1 VTQGGT
7 PLALVLAGHV
17 DHGKSSLLGRLLHE
31 LDLLPAGKA
40 EELEKISAKRGVPLE
55 WSFALDSFQAE
66 RDQAITLDTTRV
78 RVATP
83 KRAFVVIDAPGHKE
97 LLKNMIGG
105 ASAANAALLVL
116 DAQAGAEEQTLRHA
130 YLLKLLGVR
139 DLIVALN
146 KMDLVAYREQT
157 FATREREVRAAMERL
172 GLAPRAIVPVSARD
186 GANLKE
192 RGAQLAWYRGP
203 TLLAALEALPVP
215 EADTE
220 LPLRMPVQDV
230 YRADTRRVLAGRVES
245 GRLSLGDELMFSPSG
260 RTARV
265 AALIAWPRDNP
276 SAVEAGD
283 NASVVLD
290 RPLVVERGEIASHRA
305 HAPKWTAVFDAE
317 VFWLGGTPLAA
328 GRELTLQIA
337 TRTVGVRVQAIRHR
351 VDVGTLEPQPA
362 SSIVASE
369 VARITLRSHELVA
382 LDDFAALP
390 TMGRFV
396 LRDGFVIV
404 GGGIVDASGYPD
416 QHVARAAA
424 ANLTPMQHQVTDTE
438 RAKRLGHAGA
448 VLWLTGL
455 SGAGKSTLAMALE
468 RRLFDAGYASYVLD
482 GDNVRRG
489 LNANLGFSPEDRQE
503 NIRRIGE
510 VASLF
515 AEAGLICI
523 TAFISPYRDDRQR
536 AREAARGGNFF
547 EIYVQADLAVCEARD
562 PKGLYWKARHGEIK
576 GFTGIDSPYEE
587 PDAPELV
594 VDTAKA
600 DIAACVDELFEF
612 VRGRCRAPG

>member
-1 VTQGGT
+1 MQRET

-40 EELEKISAKRGVPLE
+40 DELAKLSERRGVPLE

-78 RVATP
+78 RLKTP
-83 KRAFVVIDAPGHKE
+83 HRTLVVIDAPGHKE

-105 ASAANAALLVL
+105 ASAASAALLVL

-139 DLIVALN
+139 ELVVAIN
-146 KMDLVAYREQT
+146 KMDLIGYSEAT
-157 FATREREVRAAMERL
+157 FRTREHEVGTALARL
-172 GLAPRAIVPVSARD
+172 ALQPRAIVPVSARD
-186 GANLKE
+186 GVNLKD
-192 RGAQLAWYRGP
+192 RGSLVPWHRGP
-203 TLLAALEALPVP
+203 TLLAALEAIPTP
-215 EADTE
+215 KADRA
-220 LPLRMPVQDV
+220 LPLRLPVQDV
-230 YRADTRRVLAGRVES
+230 YRSDTQRAIAGRVES
-245 GRLSLGDELMFSPSG
+245 GALAVGDELLFSPSG
-260 RTARV
+260 RSARI
-265 AALIAWPRDNP
+265 AALRAWPRDSP
-276 SAVEAGD
+276 KTVEAGD
-283 NASVVLD
+283 NAAIVLD
-290 RPLVVERGEIASHRA
+290 RPLVVERGEVASHREQP
-305 HAPKWTAVFDAE
+305 PKWTAVFDAE
-317 VFWLGGTPLAA
+317 VFWLAATPLTL
-328 GRELTLQIA
+328 GRELTLQLA
-337 TRTVGVRVQAIRHR
+337 TRAVGVRVQAIRHR
-351 VDVGTLEPQPA
+351 VDVATLELQPA
-362 SSIVASE
+362 TAIAATE
-369 VARITLRSHELVA
+369 VARVTLRAHELVA
-382 LDDFAALP
+382 LDDFSALP
-390 TMGRFV
+390 ATGRFV
-396 LRDGFVIV
+396 LRDGFITV

-424 ANLTPMQHQVTDTE
+424 ANLTPMRHQVTDVE
-438 RAKRLGHAGA
+438 RTARMGHAGA
-448 VLWLTGL
+448 VVWLTGL

-468 RRLFDAGYASYVLD
+468 RRLFDAGYAAYVLD

-510 VASLF
+510 VAALF
-515 AEAGLICI
+515 ADAGFICI

-536 AREAARGGNFF
+536 AREATRGGQFL
-547 EIYVQADLAVCEARD
+547 EVHVRADLAVCEARD

-594 VDTAKA
+594 VDTSQQ
-600 DIAACVDELFEF
+600 DIATCVDQLFKF
-612 VRGRCRAPG
+612 VATRSRAS

>member
-1 VTQGGT
+1 MLRET

-40 EELEKISAKRGVPLE
+40 DELAKLSERRGVPLE

-78 RVATP
+78 RLKTP
-83 KRAFVVIDAPGHKE
+83 QRTLVVIDAPGHKE

-105 ASAANAALLVL
+105 ASAASAALLVL

-139 DLIVALN
+139 ELVVAIN
-146 KMDLVAYREQT
+146 KMDLIGYSEAT
-157 FATREREVRAAMERL
+157 FRTREHEVGTALARL
-172 GLAPRAIVPVSARD
+172 ALRPRAIVPVSARD
-186 GANLKE
+186 GVNLKD
-192 RGAQLAWYRGP
+192 RGSFVPWHRGP
-203 TLLAALEALPVP
+203 TLLAALEAIPTP
-215 EADTE
+215 KADRA
-220 LPLRMPVQDV
+220 LPLRLPVQDV
-230 YRADTRRVLAGRVES
+230 YRSDTQRAIAGRVES
-245 GRLSLGDELMFSPSG
+245 GAIAVGDELLFSPSG
-260 RTARV
+260 RSARV
-265 AALIAWPRDNP
+265 AALRAWPHDSP
-276 SAVEAGD
+276 KTVEAGD
-283 NASVVLD
+283 NAAIVLD
-290 RPLVVERGEIASHRA
+290 RPLVVERGEVASHREQP
-305 HAPKWTAVFDAE
+305 PKWTAVFDAE
-317 VFWLGGTPLAA
+317 VFWLAATPLTL
-328 GRELTLQIA
+328 GRELTLQLA
-337 TRTVGVRVQAIRHR
+337 TRAVGVRAQAIRHR
-351 VDVGTLEPQPA
+351 VDVATLELQPA
-362 SSIVASE
+362 TAIAATE
-369 VARITLRSHELVA
+369 VARVTLRAHELVA
-382 LDDFAALP
+382 LDDFSALP
-390 TMGRFV
+390 ATGRFV
-396 LRDGFVIV
+396 LRDGFVTV

-424 ANLTPMQHQVTDTE
+424 ANLTPMRHQVTDVE
-438 RAKRLGHAGA
+438 RAARMGHAGA
-448 VLWLTGL
+448 VVWLTGL

-468 RRLFDAGYASYVLD
+468 RRLFDAGYAAYVLD

-510 VASLF
+510 VAALF
-515 AEAGLICI
+515 ADAGFICI

-536 AREAARGGNFF
+536 AREATRGGQFL
-547 EIYVQADLAVCEARD
+547 EVHVRADLAVCEARD

-594 VDTAKA
+594 VDTSQQ
-600 DIAACVDELFEF
+600 DIATCVDQLFKF
-612 VRGRCRAPG
+612 VATRSRAN